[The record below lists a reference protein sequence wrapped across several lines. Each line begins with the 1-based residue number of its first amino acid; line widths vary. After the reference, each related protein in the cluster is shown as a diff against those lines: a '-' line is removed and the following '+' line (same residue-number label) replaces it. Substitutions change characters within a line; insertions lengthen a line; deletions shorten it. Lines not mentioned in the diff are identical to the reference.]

1 MTDANAQ
8 PHPPDEEVV
17 RVRRLEIVDDSNRV
31 RVEIGELA
39 APGTHDI
46 TGFGITLRGPNGS
59 VRADLT
65 EDASGARLAFLSS
78 GDPALEL
85 GVEDAQTLMLDRGGD
100 DLVYLPAGSPGNE
113 VMQSGP
119 YVILH
124 AADGVPVLSWRVDP
138 DGSVEVLGPD
148 EDTPGD
154 VAEASEQSPDTSSD
168 AGMATDADLS

>member
-46 TGFGITLRGPNGS
+46 AGFGITLRGPNGS

-85 GVEDAQTLMLDRGGD
+85 GAEDAETLMLDRGGD

-124 AADGVPVLSWRVDP
+124 AADGVPALSWRVDP
-138 DGSVEVLGPD
+138 DGSVEVFGPD

-154 VAEASEQSPDTSSD
+154 GAEASEQPPDTSSE
-168 AGMATDADLS
+168 AGMPTAADPS